1 MKIKARQFKS
11 IEEIEIFLAEVNN
24 GTLDNIYENI
34 SDEFDEENE
43 IVEAFNKSLNS
54 FIELIS

>member
-11 IEEIEIFLAEVNN
+11 TQEIEIFLAEKND

-34 SDEFDEENE
+34 TDEWDGEEY
-43 IVEAFNKSLNS
+43 IVEQFNIAIQNLA
-54 FIELIS
+54 ELIS